1 VIVIVDQTDWGHI
14 RATGADRARFLQGMC
29 TADIESLVPG
39 RWTRAS
45 ILNPKGR
52 VVSIIEVACRDDHLL
67 ITCEPAL
74 ADKTLAVLDK
84 HAIMDDVAFEKV
96 AQPMHR
102 IWDSPSAVWDAPP
115 VFAPPPGPPAAPGD
129 VELRRIEAGMP
140 RYGVDVSE
148 DNFPF
153 ESPLVRHIDYDKGC
167 YLGQEPISRVH
178 HRGGASKLL
187 RGLRIDTASGAAS
200 GAGAVEPGAPVVH
213 GGGHDGREVGA
224 VTSAAVSPDFGS
236 IALAYIH
243 RSAFEPGTE
252 VTVAGRRAVLV
263 ELPFGR
269 SA

>member
-1 VIVIVDQTDWGHI
+1 MIVDQTDWGHI
-14 RATGADRARFLQGMC
+14 RATGADRMRFLQGMC
-29 TADIESLVPG
+29 TADIEALTPG
-39 RWTRAS
+39 RWTRAT
-45 ILNPKGR
+45 ILSPKGR

-115 VFAPPPGPPAAPGD
+115 VFAPPPGSPAAFEA
-129 VELRRIEAGMP
+129 VEVRRIEAGLP
-140 RYGVDVSE
+140 RYGIDVSE

-178 HRGGASKLL
+178 HRGGPSKLL
-187 RGLRIDTASGAAS
+187 RGLRITDQGQ
-200 GAGAVEPGAPVVH
+200 GPVEPGAAII
-213 GGGHDGREVGA
+213 HDDREVGA

-252 VTVAGRRAVLV
+252 VTVAGRRARLV
-263 ELPFGR
+263 ELPFGPG
-269 SA
+269 A

>member
-1 VIVIVDQTDWGHI
+1 VIVDQTDWGHI
-14 RATGADRARFLQGMC
+14 RATGADRLRFLQGMC
-29 TADIESLVPG
+29 TADIESLAPG
-39 RWTRAS
+39 SWTRAS
-45 ILNPKGR
+45 ILNAKGR

-115 VFAPPPGPPAAPGD
+115 VFAPPPGPAATPGD

-140 RYGVDVSE
+140 RYGVDVDE

-153 ESPLVRHIDYDKGC
+153 ESLLVRHIDYDKGC

-187 RGLRIDTASGAAS
+187 RGLRVDTASGP
-200 GAGAVEPGAPVVH
+200 GAVEPGAVIT
-213 GGGHDGREVGA
+213 HDGREVGA

-269 SA
+269 GA

>member
-1 VIVIVDQTDWGHI
+1 MIVDQTDWGHI
-14 RATGADRARFLQGMC
+14 RATGADRVRFLQGMC
-29 TADIESLVPG
+29 TADIESLTPG
-39 RWTRAS
+39 SWTRAS
-45 ILNPKGR
+45 ILSPKGR
-52 VVSIIEVACRDDHLL
+52 VVSVIEVACRDDHLL
-67 ITCEPAL
+67 ISCEPAL

-84 HAIMDDVAFEKV
+84 HAIMDDVAFERV

-115 VFAPPPGPPAAPGD
+115 VFAPPPGPPAPPEA

-153 ESPLVRHIDYDKGC
+153 ESPLLRHIDYDKGC

-187 RGLRIDTASGAAS
+187 RGLRVDDQ
-200 GAGAVEPGAPVVH
+200 GAVEPGAPVL
-213 GGGHDGREVGA
+213 HDAREVGA

-269 SA
+269 GA

>member
-1 VIVIVDQTDWGHI
+1 VIVDQTDWGHI
-14 RATGADRARFLQGMC
+14 RATGADRVRFVQGMC
-29 TADIESLVPG
+29 TADIAALAPG

-52 VVSIIEVACRDDHLL
+52 VVSVIEVLCRDDDLL
-67 ITCEPAL
+67 ITCEPGL
-74 ADKTLAVLDK
+74 TDKTLAALER
-84 HAIMDDVAFEKV
+84 HAIMDEVAFEKV

-115 VFAPPPGPPAAPGD
+115 VLAPPPGPPAAPAD

-153 ESPLVRHIDYDKGC
+153 ESLLERHVDYDKGC
-167 YLGQEPISRVH
+167 YLGQEPVSRVH

-187 RGLRIDTASGAAS
+187 RGLRID
-200 GAGAVEPGAPVVH
+200 GAGAVPPGAAITH
-213 GGGHDGREVGA
+213 EGREVGA

-236 IALAYIH
+236 VALAYIH
-243 RSAFEPGTE
+243 RSAYEPGTE
-252 VTVAGRRAVLV
+252 VTVAGRRARLV
-263 ELPFGR
+263 ELPFNQG
-269 SA
+269 A